1 MLDGA
6 HGGPVLPAIA
16 YPNVERGAAARRDGR
31 YDADVIVVGTG
42 AGGATTAAAL
52 AAMGHDVLMLEEGD
66 LHRTESFTTDPPAM
80 FRRLYRDAGTS
91 VILGTPPIL
100 FAEGKCVGGSTVI
113 NGGMCWRTPEH
124 VLDRWDREHRLPDV
138 SPRAMAPYFDEA
150 ERILHVEPNDERT
163 WGRHSRSFAEGA
175 VKLGFP
181 VKVNPRNMDRCVGL
195 NNCALGCP
203 TGAKQSMLV
212 TEVPRALQL
221 GARLLAQA
229 RVEKI
234 LFSGSRAIGV
244 RGRFVGDNDR
254 PTYRFEARAPLVVL
268 AAGARHT
275 PGLLMRSRIRSAALG
290 RNLRTHPNAKV
301 VGVFDEPLDPWIG
314 AHQTHQIHHFL
325 EEGILM
331 ACAAVPPGILAM
343 GTPGLGAEHAARMR
357 QYNHLMTAATLVED
371 TGEGRVRLG
380 PDRQPLMTFRL
391 SSQDVETIH
400 RGVALTAK
408 VMFSAGARSVWLPF
422 AHLPEIHSVDD
433 LAKIESL
440 PRRPDRIELMTV
452 HSMGSARMSRDAGD
466 GVVDERGLVHGVSGL
481 AVADASLFPS
491 SIGVNPQ
498 ETIVALALR
507 NAERIAATLTSPRAP
522 RPRPAIGATAAG
534 SAPAPIPGDA
544 P

>member
-1 MLDGA
+1 MLDG
-6 HGGPVLPAIA
+6 GGRALALPAIP
-16 YPNVERGAAARRDGR
+16 YPNVERGSAVRRDSV
-31 YDADVIVVGTG
+31 YAADVIVVGTG

-52 AAMGHDVLMLEEGD
+52 AAMGHDVLMVEEGD
-66 LHRTESFTTDPPAM
+66 LHRTESFTTDPPTM
-80 FRRLYRDAGTS
+80 LGRLYRDAGTS
-91 VILGTPPIL
+91 LIFGTPPIL

-113 NGGMCWRTPEH
+113 NGGMCWRTPDF
-124 VLDRWDREHRLPDV
+124 VLDRWDREHRIPDV
-138 SPRAMAPYFDEA
+138 SPRAMQPWFEAA
-150 ERILHVEPNDERT
+150 ERILHVESNDERT
-163 WGRHSRSFAEGA
+163 WGRHSRSFADGA
-175 VKLGFP
+175 AKLGWP
-181 VKVNPRNMDRCVGL
+181 TRVNPRNMDRCVGL

-212 TEVPRALQL
+212 TEVPRALRH

-244 RGRFVGDNDR
+244 RGHLVGDNDR

-275 PGLLMRSRIRSAALG
+275 PGLMMRSRLRSAALG

-325 EEGILM
+325 EDGILM

-343 GTPGLGAEHAARMR
+343 GTPGLAAEHAARMR
-357 QYNHLMTAATLVED
+357 RYNHLMTAATLVED

-380 PDRQPLMTFRL
+380 PDRQPVMSFRL

-400 RGVALTAK
+400 RGVALTAQ
-408 VMFSAGARSVWLPF
+408 VLFSAGARSVWLPF
-422 AHLPEIHSVDD
+422 AHLPEIHSVDE
-433 LAKIESL
+433 LAKIETL
-440 PRRPDRIELMTV
+440 LRKPGKIELMTV
-452 HSMGSARMSRDAGD
+452 HIMGSARMSRDGGD
-466 GVVDERGLVHGVSGL
+466 GVVVPSGLVHGVTGL

-507 NAERIAATLTSPRAP
+507 NAERIAATLTRPKALRAQAASSV
-522 RPRPAIGATAAG
+522 PAAERVPATASG
-534 SAPAPIPGDA
+534 VGR
-544 P
+544 